1 MAEIFPRSSRPT
13 TSSAQ
18 IMAESWAGAGTW
30 GWNTGVGYCQYCIV
44 FVVLILLVEV
54 YGAQLF
60 FNGTKSQLDH
70 ADPHWF
76 DGDLWARANG
86 QPGDVGRAA
95 TGTAE
100 S

>member
-44 FVVLILLVEV
+44 FVVLILLVD
-54 YGAQLF
+54 GK
-60 FNGTKSQLDH
+60 KSQLDH